1 MKYLKLILLL
11 FILLPGMA
19 NAQEMVIEDITFLV
33 RYVTGDNERHHVAVT
48 KSFAESDH
56 GSELMERVRDY
67 ENRAVDYNV
76 HQDAVKGQEKM
87 KEYDPYAE
95 LDRIYD
101 EWLGL
106 DKDLLDKGHITKEE
120 FEKRKARNMEN
131 RAEAKKS
138 MRREVE
144 SIKEM
149 SNAMVKYTSGEMP
162 DDAEELLKDLYKYAV
177 GGKSF
182 RHITDLGKGLVNVS
196 DGIGDGPSWGIINL
210 FDTQLFEQKYYSVR
224 SRYPERDIFVLRNA
238 QNQYGLFHYNGTPVM
253 PMQKNEIWI
262 DPEMAT
268 LLMFSNRG
276 ITVLDFEGNPRFT
289 YVKLNCICGKY
300 WAALNSNGSW
310 GLVDKDN
317 KVLLPFKY
325 VNVNWTS
332 GNHGKVMITAYTTAG
347 ENDRADLFDPDTM
360 EHIGKII
367 NGRTVMDN

>member
-67 ENRAVDYNV
+67 ENRAVDYEV
-76 HQDAVKGQEKM
+76 HQDAVKGQEKI
-87 KEYDPYAE
+87 KENGSSEIDKM
-95 LDRIYD
+95 YD
-101 EWLGL
+101 EYLAF
-106 DKDLLDKGHITKEE
+106 DKKDLDAGHITTEE
-120 FEKRKARNMEN
+120 YEKRKAHFNELKVKV
-131 RAEAKKS
+131 KKDV
-138 MRREVE
+138 VE
-144 SIKEM
+144 SIKEIT
-149 SNAMVKYTSGEMP
+149 NAMVKYTSGEMP

-325 VNVNWTS
+325 VDVNWTS

>member
-56 GSELMERVRDY
+56 GSELMKRVRDY

-87 KEYDPYAE
+87 KENGSSEIDKM
-95 LDRIYD
+95 YD
-101 EWLGL
+101 EYLAF
-106 DKDLLDKGHITKEE
+106 DKKDLDAGRITTEE
-120 FEKRKARNMEN
+120 YEKRKAHYNELKVKV
-131 RAEAKKS
+131 KKDV
-138 MRREVE
+138 VE

-276 ITVLDFEGNPRFT
+276 ITVLDFEGTPRFT